1 MQKQFSAKSFL
12 VELLLLYTTLVVQMG
27 ITGLAKLIA
36 DNCPKAIKE
45 GQIKHY
51 FGRKIAIDASMS
63 LYQFLIAVRPDDMNA
78 YTLMNESGEQTR

>member
-1 MQKQFSAKSFL
+1 
-12 VELLLLYTTLVVQMG
+12 MG

-63 LYQFLIAVRPDDMNA
+63 LYQFLIAVRPDDMNQ
-78 YTLMNESGEQTR
+78 YTLMNEAGEQTTQISKVIIKILFSTKIIAKF